1 MRLSFS
7 GKGRSTDRAAPHR
20 LDYFTRDPFLR
31 DDGHDFCLTCTPSDR
46 EKIRIETEVHPV
58 GTLSGF
64 PVVEIFYR
72 FRANNDR
79 ANNDQANSD
88 QTNNNAKPGPVK
100 WKSILIQA
108 GTDQT
113 GADQYVEIYHVQAY
127 YSRVSLKPAWIAQL
141 GTEQVLA
148 TKDSDGGSN
157 GGCFDGYWLFD
168 AGGPTPLDFSAVWSE
183 IEKHIPADAEYKTNC
198 SALHLD
204 KQTIESRVQ
213 GSDAECPTCGG
224 LGTVVANFRLEGWRV
239 KPASVEFRPDQQ

>member
-100 WKSILIQA
+100 WKSILIRTGA
-108 GTDQT
+108 DQT
-113 GADQYVEIYHVQAY
+113 GADQYVEIYHLQAY
-127 YSRVSLKPAWIAQL
+127 YTTVSLKPAWIMQSGAEQL
-141 GTEQVLA
+141 LSTL
-148 TKDSDGGSN
+148 DSDGGN
-157 GGCFDGYWLFD
+157 GGGCFDGYWSFD
-168 AGGPTPLDFSAVWSE
+168 AGGPTQLDFSAVWRE
-183 IEKHIPADAEYKTNC
+183 IEEHIPADARYSWHC
-198 SALHLD
+198 YALHLD
-204 KQTIESRVQ
+204 RQTIESRVQ
-213 GSDAECPTCGG
+213 SSDANCHACGG
-224 LGTVVANFRLEGWRV
+224 LGTVAVKFRLEGWHA
-239 KPASVEFRPDQQ
+239 KPVSVEFRAGEQ

>member
-1 MRLSFS
+1 MTHRGIPINSLLRIALCWFLLLPCTSWGQWMRLSFS

-100 WKSILIQA
+100 WKSILIRTGA
-108 GTDQT
+108 DQT
-113 GADQYVEIYHVQAY
+113 GADQYVEIYHLQAY
-127 YSRVSLKPAWIAQL
+127 YTTVSLKPAWIMQS
-141 GTEQVLA
+141 G
-148 TKDSDGGSN
+148 
-157 GGCFDGYWLFD
+157 
-168 AGGPTPLDFSAVWSE
+168 
-183 IEKHIPADAEYKTNC
+183 
-198 SALHLD
+198 
-204 KQTIESRVQ
+204 
-213 GSDAECPTCGG
+213 
-224 LGTVVANFRLEGWRV
+224 
-239 KPASVEFRPDQQ
+239 